1 MRLPSLP
8 IPLMIAMLMLSAC
21 TTPVVTPRSYLDDE
35 TAATVTMAAEPW
47 IFFTAEAIGF
57 AGNERDYMSLYAFD
71 INRMG
76 AHRQYL
82 AILVSNP
89 PAAAATSPL
98 TLQLQGGGQRVALQ
112 PTTESL
118 RDLGLSKP
126 PAPSYLATARWW
138 YFPVGKDIL
147 TTVVR
152 SSDLTAAIDVA
163 GKRVTFS
170 TWRDGSA
177 DIDRLNAAL
186 P

>member
-1 MRLPSLP
+1 MRLIALSIAL
-8 IPLMIAMLMLSAC
+8 LMSSAC
-21 TTPVVTPRSYLDDE
+21 VAPVVSPRSYLDEE
-35 TAATVTMAAEPW
+35 TAATVTTVAQPW
-47 IFFTAEAIGF
+47 IFTGEQVAF
-57 AGNERDYMSLYAFD
+57 AAKDGDYLDLFALD
-71 INRMG
+71 VNRMG